1 MTKNISTNQKGKL
14 YILLHF
20 WFSVAYFLLIWYIS
34 VRILKFQEDIMKL
47 SDCKFSENDI
57 KQLQDYRD
65 RQEDFRL
72 KLRFMAILSAVFN
85 KDGIGNAAAVFGK
98 HIETIKNWLFL
109 YLTEGPE
116 KLNSFNYKPKQPYL
130 NRYQINQVIIFV
142 TYENPAAVKEVMSYI
157 NDEFSV
163 SYSHE
168 AVRQLLI
175 KNGLKLLR
183 PVKIPG
189 NPPSPEIQK
198 NC

>member
-1 MTKNISTNQKGKL
+1 
-14 YILLHF
+14 
-20 WFSVAYFLLIWYIS
+20 
-34 VRILKFQEDIMKL
+34 MKL

-57 KQLQDYRD
+57 KQLQGYRD
-65 RQEDFRL
+65 GQEDFRL
-72 KLRFMAILSAVFN
+72 KLRFMAILSAAFN
-85 KDGIGNAAAVFGK
+85 KSDIEVAVENAAAVFGK
-98 HIETIKNWLFL
+98 HTDTIKKWLFQ

-116 KLNSFNYKPKQPYL
+116 KVNSFNYKPKETYL
-130 NRYQINQVIIFV
+130 NRYQINQVVIFV
-142 TYENPAAVKEVMSYI
+142 TYENPATVKEIMSYI

-189 NPPSPEIQK
+189 NLPSPEVQK
-198 NC
+198 KLLRNMSI